1 MRQTTLL
8 LSGFCALQAQK
19 AAEGRAQLTTLAQQS
34 EQRNRDGYSLNKQ
47 LRAALRQSK
56 KADAKVD
63 AK

>member
-1 MRQTTLL
+1 VLHNTV
-8 LSGFCALQAQK
+8 QAQK

-34 EQRNRDGYSLNKQ
+34 EARNRDGYSLNKQ